1 MALFRTGMNAIAT
14 HGHTSP
20 SAFED
25 TKKRSI
31 SVWARR
37 NATLMKYNLVV
48 TNDMS
53 MLTTKRFL
61 KGYLNT
67 GVSIMQAPA
76 LTFLHR

>member
-1 MALFRTGMNAIAT
+1 MNAIET

-37 NATLMKYNLVV
+37 NATLMKYNSVV

>member
-1 MALFRTGMNAIAT
+1 MNAIAT

-37 NATLMKYNLVV
+37 NATLMKYNSVV

-76 LTFLHR
+76 LTFLRR

>member
-1 MALFRTGMNAIAT
+1 MNAIAT
-14 HGHTSP
+14 NGHTSP

-37 NATLMKYNLVV
+37 NATLMKYNSVV

>member
-1 MALFRTGMNAIAT
+1 M
-14 HGHTSP
+14 
-20 SAFED
+20 
-25 TKKRSI
+25 
-31 SVWARR
+31 WARR
-37 NATLMKYNLVV
+37 NATLMKYNSVV

>member
-1 MALFRTGMNAIAT
+1 M
-14 HGHTSP
+14 
-20 SAFED
+20 D

-37 NATLMKYNLVV
+37 NATLMKYNSVV

-67 GVSIMQAPA
+67 GVPIMQAHV
-76 LTFLHR
+76 LTFLHRQ

>member
-1 MALFRTGMNAIAT
+1 MNAIAT

-31 SVWARR
+31 LVWARR
-37 NATLMKYNLVV
+37 NATLMKYNSVV

>member
-1 MALFRTGMNAIAT
+1 MNAIAT

-20 SAFED
+20 SACED

-37 NATLMKYNLVV
+37 NATLMKYNSVV
-48 TNDMS
+48 TNDIS

>member
-1 MALFRTGMNAIAT
+1 MNAIAT
-14 HGHTSP
+14 HGHTSS

-37 NATLMKYNLVV
+37 NATLMKYNSVV

>member
-1 MALFRTGMNAIAT
+1 MNAIAT
-14 HGHTSP
+14 HVHTSP

-37 NATLMKYNLVV
+37 NATLMKYNSVV

-67 GVSIMQAPA
+67 GVSIMQAPV

>member
-1 MALFRTGMNAIAT
+1 MNAIAT

-37 NATLMKYNLVV
+37 NATLMKYNSVV

-76 LTFLHR
+76 LTFLHS

>member
-1 MALFRTGMNAIAT
+1 MNAIAT

-20 SAFED
+20 SAFEG

-37 NATLMKYNLVV
+37 NATLMKYNSVV